1 MKNSISEMRPQ
12 LISEWSKKNYPI
24 MPDEVPYGSNKQY
37 WWIGPCGH
45 EWQTSAKARSAG
57 EKCPICSNTRIIP
70 GINDL
75 HTLRPKLCEEWSDK
89 NKPLEPTMVSLAT
102 HKKVIWKCKLGHEW
116 NASVKSRT
124 LNGTGC
130 PYCSH
135 NAVLTGFND
144 LATIFPEV
152 AAEWSDRNLPL
163 LPSQVTPFKNKKAW
177 WKCSNG
183 HEWYTLISTRSGGSK
198 CPYCSGIIT
207 LKGFNDFKTLYPDL
221 AAEWSDKNG
230 DLKPDQINE
239 KSTKNVWWTC
249 KKCGNVWKGVVK
261 SRVNGRKCPVCSE
274 REVLAGYNDLVTTDP
289 QIVMEW
295 NRTMNAGVAP
305 SRVSRNSLRPVWWK
319 CALGHTWKDRI
330 CSRTI
335 DKAPC
340 PTCEAE
346 FRRMLPQLLLLRYS
360 KDNDLTIKLNDT
372 KMVGVEVDAYI
383 PELYTVITVIDR
395 STKSTSNIQTVIEHI
410 CRRSRI
416 KYVKL
421 DTRKA
426 PEEVCNDIKAAFR
439 AGNIFIRTDS
449 EEDVRTARKQFG
461 FWRRKN
467 YMDENSPK
475 P

>member
-1 MKNSISEMRPQ
+1 MKNSISVMRPQ

-116 NASVKSRT
+116 TASVKSRT

-135 NAVLTGFND
+135 NAVLPGFND
-144 LATIFPEV
+144 LATLFPEV

-230 DLKPDQINE
+230 DLKPYQINE
-239 KSTKNVWWTC
+239 KSTKNVWWKC
-249 KKCGNVWKGVVK
+249 KKCGNEWKGVVK
-261 SRVNGRKCPVCSE
+261 SRVKGLLCPVCSE
-274 REVLAGYNDLVTTDP
+274 REVLAGYNDLATTDP

-295 NRTMNAGVAP
+295 DRTMNVGVAP

-330 CSRTI
+330 YSRTI

-346 FRRMLPQLLLLRYS
+346 FRRMLPQLMLLRYS
-360 KDNDLTIKLNDT
+360 KDNDLTVKLNDT

-383 PELYTVITVIDR
+383 PDFNTVFAVIDR
-395 STKSTSNIQTVIEHI
+395 TTKSLDNTQMVIEHI
-410 CRRSRI
+410 CRRSEI

-461 FWRRKN
+461 LWRHKKYKN
-467 YMDENSPK
+467 EKGSTP
-475 P
+475 